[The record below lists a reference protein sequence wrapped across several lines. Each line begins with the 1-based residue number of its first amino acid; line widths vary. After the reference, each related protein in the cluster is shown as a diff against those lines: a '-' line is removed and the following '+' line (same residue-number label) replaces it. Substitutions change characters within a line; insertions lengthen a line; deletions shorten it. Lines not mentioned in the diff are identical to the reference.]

1 MYGEAKE
8 VLPYYA
14 PTPPGDYVRTT
25 YCVGAKLL
33 CDQITGRSIT
43 VVLHLVNKTQ
53 VVWYYKKQSTVYTA
67 TYGSEFFSYRICVE
81 KIIYLSN
88 TLQYLG
94 VPIIQKR
101 YMFVDRLFPDDTV
114 HKVTSKHPKIYE
126 KSPIL
131 RCKFLHQYL
140 GIN

>member
-53 VVWYYKKQSTVYTA
+53 VVGTIRNRVLCIQPHMVLSFFLTV
-67 TYGSEFFSYRICVE
+67 SVWR
-81 KIIYLSN
+81 
-88 TLQYLG
+88 
-94 VPIIQKR
+94 
-101 YMFVDRLFPDDTV
+101 RLF
-114 HKVTSKHPKIYE
+114 I
-126 KSPIL
+126 
-131 RCKFLHQYL
+131 
-140 GIN
+140 